1 MSDWFIH
8 TCHKVITSLFP
19 RKVFGENMKVVFV
32 GFDLGG
38 LKEVCFPKFTFFL
51 SLPLIWQRRFTPS
64 KHIASRRPLPNIFV
78 TFDRS
83 TCQLWGI
90 KAIHTSHILCI
101 SRQYATV
108 LFVFLILIFLSF
120 HGTYLG
126 ILLAILFEDELS
138 LQALVLVLPPP
149 PVLSSLS
156 FVLRHLA
163 PKGWS
168 QAVCLL
174 VKLSQVARLLV
185 VVGFGSCR
193 RWRFSRFCRRW
204 RW

>member
-1 MSDWFIH
+1 MTRS
-8 TCHKVITSLFP
+8 S
-19 RKVFGENMKVVFV
+19 
-32 GFDLGG
+32 
-38 LKEVCFPKFTFFL
+38 
-51 SLPLIWQRRFTPS
+51 
-64 KHIASRRPLPNIFV
+64 RPLPFAAV
-78 TFDRS
+78 AQHLR
-83 TCQLWGI
+83 
-90 KAIHTSHILCI
+90 H
-101 SRQYATV
+101 
-108 LFVFLILIFLSF
+108 
-120 HGTYLG
+120 LG

-138 LQALVLVLPPP
+138 LEALVLVLPPP

-168 QAVCLL
+168 PAVCLL

-193 RWRFSRFCRRW
+193 RWRFSRFCRWW